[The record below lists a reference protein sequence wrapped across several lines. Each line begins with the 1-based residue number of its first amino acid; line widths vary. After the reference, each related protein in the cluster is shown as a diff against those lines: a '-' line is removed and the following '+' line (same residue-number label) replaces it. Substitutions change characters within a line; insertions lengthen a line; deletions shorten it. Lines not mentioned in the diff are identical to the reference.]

1 MIEGV
6 QEIFARMA
14 DELSRKIYIDRLNYS
29 ITQNNSYIDGMV
41 EQAVRS
47 RESWRD
53 FCRHLKERAADGLY
67 LYGAGVWGK
76 TLYEETQNLLV
87 WQGIIDS
94 QADKRKIFGTKVIHP
109 EAFAA
114 EYDKNAS
121 VVISSHKYGREM
133 EKTLRGLGVSPDKIL
148 NGGKVIYRLTE
159 GAAYFDLEALLPLRS
174 YEVFIDG
181 GAFDG
186 ATTLEFMKWC
196 DGNGYAFCFEAD
208 SKNIATAA
216 AHLSG
221 IENCEIVHKALWSK
235 NTSLYIDMKGNCS
248 SAVSEEKRGEN
259 IEIIET
265 AALDDVVG
273 DRPVTY
279 IKMDIEGA
287 ELEALQGAENIIRKQ
302 HPRLAVSIY
311 HKPEDIWTIPR
322 LLMKYYEGY
331 WFYMRHYSF
340 SWYDTVLYAI
350 PQEPVI
356 NPYPT
361 MNR

>member
-1 MIEGV
+1 
-6 QEIFARMA
+6 
-14 DELSRKIYIDRLNYS
+14 
-29 ITQNNSYIDGMV
+29 
-41 EQAVRS
+41 
-47 RESWRD
+47 
-53 FCRHLKERAADGLY
+53 
-67 LYGAGVWGK
+67 
-76 TLYEETQNLLV
+76 
-87 WQGIIDS
+87 
-94 QADKRKIFGTKVIHP
+94 
-109 EAFAA
+109 
-114 EYDKNAS
+114 
-121 VVISSHKYGREM
+121 
-133 EKTLRGLGVSPDKIL
+133 
-148 NGGKVIYRLTE
+148 
-159 GAAYFDLEALLPLRS
+159 
-174 YEVFIDG
+174 
-181 GAFDG
+181 
-186 ATTLEFMKWC
+186 
-196 DGNGYAFCFEAD
+196 
-208 SKNIATAA
+208 
-216 AHLSG
+216 
-221 IENCEIVHKALWSK
+221 
-235 NTSLYIDMKGNCS
+235 MKGNCS
-248 SAVSEEKRGEN
+248 STVSEEKRGEN